1 MKNYS
6 MKELLKEIEELIDE
20 RTELKIMIDEA
31 KDEYRI
37 MGEEDGE
44 EILKEI
50 QEMIEYIIL
59 INSKLRKLIKI
70 TPTFS

>member
-59 INSKLRKLIKI
+59 KVENIWR
-70 TPTFS
+70 FF